1 MVEKILE
8 LWHRLPPLIRAPVAG
23 YLVLMIGSTVT
34 ALPLLGNMAF
44 APEIPWALP
53 VTLLVLWG
61 FWSYF
66 AGGGWPVATRPV
78 RRTLIRTTRLANA
91 VWRATL
97 LAGLFGLVMVV
108 SFRLLLP
115 SLLPMSPPQLGIDVS
130 TYPRWTVWGLLLS
143 VAVGAGVTEE
153 VAFRGYMQQPLE
165 KAYGL
170 PAAILVVGIVFW
182 LAHLNH
188 EMLNWTHLPF
198 HLLASTVLGVMVY
211 VTRSLLPAILL
222 HTAAD
227 IVLQPTYL
235 FHWPDTAWQ
244 ALSARPV
251 WVSGMNDMLPA
262 LLSVFAVSSILTVW
276 SYRRLARV
284 CQGL

>member
-1 MVEKILE
+1 
-8 LWHRLPPLIRAPVAG
+8 
-23 YLVLMIGSTVT
+23 MIGSTVT

-198 HLLASTVLGVMVY
+198 HLLASAVLGVMVY